1 MLIVS
6 GSPPIHPSSH
16 PATYHTYLLCACV
29 TVYRLDRC
37 RVAVSV
43 PFIGQ
48 KVSDLPAGIILQCFS
63 THLISVVYSA
73 HHCTSLFITAHHCT
87 LQRVVVCN
95 ILTFVICTYL
105 ILLHITKEGWL
116 VCSNLY
122 FVRFLFC
129 CTQLKRAMRDGLCAW
144 RNFHVTPNLGV
155 TRVMIF
161 IASDD
166 DFDCED
172 VHHCITQYRDQPRG
186 DSGGDIYHSWW

>member
-16 PATYHTYLLCACV
+16 PATYHTYIHCDVFSACV

-43 PFIGQ
+43 PFGEH

-63 THLISVVYSA
+63 TDLISVVYSA

-95 ILTFVICTYL
+95 ILTFV
-105 ILLHITKEGWL
+105 HI
-116 VCSNLY
+116 
-122 FVRFLFC
+122 LFC
-129 CTQLKRAMRDGLCAW
+129 CTSPKRHDVCA
-144 RNFHVTPNLGV
+144 VICILY
-155 TRVMIF
+155 
-161 IASDD
+161 ASY
-166 DFDCED
+166 FVAHNRRE
-172 VHHCITQYRDQPRG
+172 Q
-186 DSGGDIYHSWW
+186 